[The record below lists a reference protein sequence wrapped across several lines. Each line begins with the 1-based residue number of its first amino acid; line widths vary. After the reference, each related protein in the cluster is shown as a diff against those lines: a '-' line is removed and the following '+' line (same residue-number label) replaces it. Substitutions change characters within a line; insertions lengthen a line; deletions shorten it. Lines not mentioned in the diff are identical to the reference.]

1 VREKQD
7 ALDARL
13 VARTS
18 SLEEY
23 LSRRVQLQRLRQ
35 SAASLLAV
43 VREGGA
49 SSTASN
55 STAIAVL
62 KTRAFAWLSENK
74 EEATGFTLQL
84 GLSPTAGTPQ
94 EQVADLTALVA
105 ALDREIAL
113 TDEAI
118 GAASAPS
125 SPEDASGT
133 AALEEELRALQA
145 ELETASARYDELT
158 RDRDLALE
166 TYTAVTRKL
175 SEQKVESGLTKEI
188 VRVASAS
195 LLPKEP
201 AGSSLVIA
209 AAIGLVVGIIVV
221 LFITY
226 LLPDVPPPRLRSRR

>member
-1 VREKQD
+1 
-7 ALDARL
+7 

-84 GLSPTAGTPQ
+84 GVSPTAGTPQ

-188 VRVASAS
+188 VRVASAY

-201 AGSSLVIA
+201 AGRGLASSLAIA

-226 LLPDVPPPRLRSRR
+226 LLPDLPPPRLRSRR